1 MPRRCETAA
10 PRPAMAK
17 WKPNLSRTKHKSSN
31 WFKWSQI
38 IGPLLPVPV
47 GCYLLYKAI
56 KSFNRNPPPIA
67 TDSKTVLE
75 RPLYAEPV
83 YQRVDFSP
91 STFIRN
97 STPRG
102 GHRD

>member
-1 MPRRCETAA
+1 
-10 PRPAMAK
+10 MAK
-17 WKPNLSRTKHKSSN
+17 WKPNLSRTKQKSSN

-38 IGPLLPVPV
+38 IGPLLPVPI

-91 STFIRN
+91 STFMRN